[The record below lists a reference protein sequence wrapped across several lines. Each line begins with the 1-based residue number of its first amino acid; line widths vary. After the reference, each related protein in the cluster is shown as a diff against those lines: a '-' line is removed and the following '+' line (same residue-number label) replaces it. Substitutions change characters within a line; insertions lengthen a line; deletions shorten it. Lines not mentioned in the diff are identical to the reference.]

1 MSRSLRHR
9 LVLSLCGSLV
19 SAWIVTAFFTYF
31 DTRGL
36 IEEVTDAH
44 IKHSAEMILGLAD
57 HVPEGASDGLLMEGN
72 GGQPLTYRILTTGPQ
87 TEAVTAAKTGLAA
100 ADGRVGYSDV
110 VDHGVQ
116 WRVYGARDDK
126 GTHVSVAVRQQV
138 RESFASRVAAHIIHP
153 VWIAVPVLAA
163 LIWGLVRWGLAPLE
177 HLTSA
182 VGRRSPNDLSSL
194 NPEAAP
200 TEVMPLVDALNA
212 LFGRIAAARERDRR
226 FAADAAHELRTPLA
240 AIRAH
245 AQVAIRAEDLAGC
258 REALADVL
266 VGVDRGT
273 RIVEQLLALARVEHD
288 AAGATPQPI
297 DMLELARDTIAPMAP
312 QAAAR
317 DIDLGLEADPDLE
330 ATVRGN
336 ADLLSA
342 MLRNVVDNA
351 IRYGQEG
358 TQVTVRLTRQGDSL
372 ILRVEDTGP
381 GIPPELRARV
391 LDRFFR
397 AAGGA
402 TQGSGLGLPIAAAIA
417 ESHGGSLTL
426 GGRAGGPGLVVTISL
441 PLVAAAKDD
450 GP

>member
-19 SAWIVTAFFTYF
+19 GAWIVTAFFTYF
-31 DTRGL
+31 DTRSL

-44 IKHSAEMILGLAD
+44 IKHSAEMILGLAGRA
-57 HVPEGASDGLLMEGN
+57 PGGATDALLMEGD
-72 GGQPLTYRILTTGPQ
+72 GGQPLTYRILTAGARS
-87 TEAVTAAKTGLAA
+87 EATTAAMTGLAE

-110 VDHGVQ
+110 VDNGVN
-116 WRVYGARDDK
+116 WRVYGARNAN

-138 RESFASRVAAHIIHP
+138 RESFASRVATHILHP
-153 VWIAVPVLAA
+153 VWIAAPVLAA

-177 HLTSA
+177 RVTSA
-182 VGRRSPNDLSSL
+182 VGRRSPQDLSPL
-194 NPEAAP
+194 DPEAAP

-212 LFGRIAAARERDRR
+212 LFGRIAAARDRDRR

-245 AQVAIRAEDLAGC
+245 AQVARCAEDLGGC
-258 REALADVL
+258 RAALSDVL
-266 VGVDRGT
+266 AGVDRGT

-288 AAGATPQPI
+288 AAGASARPI
-297 DMLELARDTIAPMAP
+297 DMLGLARDTIATMAP
-312 QAAAR
+312 EAVAR
-317 DIDLGLEADPDLE
+317 DIDLGLESDADLA

-342 MLRNVVDNA
+342 MVRNVVDNA
-351 IRYGQEG
+351 MRYSQEDA
-358 TQVTVRLTRQGDSL
+358 QVTVRLSRHDDCL

-381 GIPPELRARV
+381 GIPPELRKRV

-397 AAGGA
+397 AAGGT

-426 GGRAGGPGLVVTISL
+426 GERAGGSGLVVTISL
-441 PLVAAAKDD
+441 PFAAAQGNDL
-450 GP
+450 